1 MQAGP
6 VVSVHMPRDKVT
18 GLHVGYG
25 FVELRTEEDA
35 EYVIKVC
42 VYSTIIC
49 GRYDGLVTTTAL
61 LYPL

>member
-18 GLHVGYG
+18 GLHQGYG

-42 VYSTIIC
+42 VC
-49 GRYDGLVTTTAL
+49 L
-61 LYPL
+61 LYM

>member
-18 GLHVGYG
+18 GLHQGYG

-42 VYSTIIC
+42 ACSIIC
-49 GRYDGLVTTTAL
+49 SRRR
-61 LYPL
+61 